1 MKEKLDALET
11 QVDAYSSEV
20 DKQKGLLS
28 ESQEKH
34 KTEVSIA
41 VYR

>member
-11 QVDAYSSEV
+11 QVADYTSEV
-20 DKQKGLLS
+20 DKQKGLLA